1 MEHRIV
7 IEPAQLREAARQ
19 HADAADYL
27 RTVPGTHG
35 AIQESLDSLG
45 PIFSELRDAARELL
59 EQRRLCYEEQADDH
73 AEMADNL
80 QRSATLWEEHEADSA
95 QQMHALLDEDK

>member
-1 MEHRIV
+1 MDDRIV
-7 IEPAQLREAARQ
+7 IEPDKLREAARH

-27 RTVPGTHG
+27 RTVPGTHD

-45 PIFSELRDAARELL
+45 PIFGELREAARELL
-59 EQRRLCYEEQADDH
+59 EQRRQCYERQADEH
-73 AEMADNL
+73 AQMADNL

-95 QQMHALLDEDK
+95 QRMTALLDEER

>member
-1 MEHRIV
+1 MDDRIV
-7 IEPAQLREAARQ
+7 IEPDKLREAAR
-19 HADAADYL
+19 HHTEAADYL
-27 RTVPGTHG
+27 RTVPSSHD

-45 PIFSELRDAARELL
+45 PIFGDLREAARDLL
-59 EQRRLCYEEQADDH
+59 EQRRECYERQADEH

-95 QQMHALLDEDK
+95 QRMSALLDEQR